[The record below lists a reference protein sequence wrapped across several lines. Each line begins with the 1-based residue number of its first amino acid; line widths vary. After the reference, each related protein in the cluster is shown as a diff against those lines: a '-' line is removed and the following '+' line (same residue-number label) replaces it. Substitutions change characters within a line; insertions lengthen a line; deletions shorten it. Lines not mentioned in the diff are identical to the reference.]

1 MRLRAASSTVTHVV
15 GASTLG
21 GGHACG
27 GRDGF
32 ETIFR
37 HHFGMPPGH
46 EQVLGTTDANSR
58 ALSEE
63 GEGGLL
69 GQYFD
74 NQDLTGP
81 PKLNRTDYA
90 PSFHWYHWG
99 PDPVVLPSSAFSVR
113 WTGTI
118 RSDASVKG
126 ATVSIFAQNA
136 YGGSAFAG
144 ARLAIGPGAL
154 SGSPHWVIDAWTPG
168 KTTRIVCTPSLP
180 RQRSAWRY

>member
-1 MRLRAASSTVTHVV
+1 MLLTVLRHRRSESSEVTHVV

-58 ALSEE
+58 ALSEA

-90 PSFHWYHWG
+90 PSFHWC
-99 PDPVVLPSSAFSVR
+99 DPSTSAM
-113 WTGTI
+113 G
-118 RSDASVKG
+118 
-126 ATVSIFAQNA
+126 
-136 YGGSAFAG
+136 
-144 ARLAIGPGAL
+144 
-154 SGSPHWVIDAWTPG
+154 
-168 KTTRIVCTPSLP
+168 TRICL
-180 RQRSAWRY
+180 